1 MEEKEIREIVGQLTL
16 EEKAALCEMIFIK
29 HGDEADVRLGSV
41 PRLGIPG
48 IRNCDNAEGGDY
60 VNFQPADTLH
70 GEHLTCYPQAA
81 ALAATW
87 NKDTVERIGQAIGR
101 DARAGDVQ
109 LLLRPGVNIKRSP
122 LCGRNFE
129 YYSEDPLLAGEL
141 AGAFIRGVQ
150 AKGVAACLK
159 HYAVNNHEYD
169 RMTTNAVV
177 RERAL
182 REIYLRAFEIAIEKG
197 APKAIMTSYNKV
209 NGSWAASSHHLI
221 REILREEWDYDGA
234 VLSDGG
240 GIQTNKVE
248 AHKNG
253 LDIELSGPEH
263 TEELLQAVQDGIIS
277 EAELNEHCFRALR
290 LAMGAASKALLEADP
305 EVQYAAALRAAEESG
320 ILLKNEGALPLR
332 PEERVCVIG
341 ALAKEP
347 HYMGGGS
354 GHTNARKL
362 TNAYQEMCNIAGQLP
377 YAAGYLLSGEA
388 DETLLEQAKELA
400 GNSERAVVFIGLPE
414 AAEWEGFDRT
424 DLQLPKAQMILLE
437 TVCRCCNKI
446 TVVVTA
452 GSAVDLSL
460 PLQAADSVF
469 FWYYAGEAMGEAQ
482 ARLLYGLA
490 EPGGRLPETFPK
502 RIQDTPAFRNLPH
515 WPNPEHDV
523 VYGEGIYV
531 GYRWYDSREIEPQI
545 PFGFGLSYTDFSW
558 SNLTAEPNA
567 SRGISVSMI
576 LRNTGKRPGWEAVQ
590 LYIGTPESAFDR
602 PVRELKGFEKVYL
615 QPGEERRLSFVL
627 TERDLACYSE
637 EQCRWIAE
645 PGTYLISMCRSSRD
659 EVLSAEVH
667 RPYGDRAI
675 RYTPMSSLEQIMK
688 APGLESALRDF
699 PEEVRKVLL
708 GPQEGMMVLSFGFPI
723 YRQLKNIFGVFS
735 ITQEQLQLLLDRL
748 NEETDG

>member
-1 MEEKEIREIVGQLTL
+1 MEEKKIWEIIGQLTL
-16 EEKAALCEMIFIK
+16 EEKAALCEMIFVK
-29 HGDEADVRLGSV
+29 NGDEADVRLGSV
-41 PRLGIPG
+41 PRLGISG

-60 VNFQPADTLH
+60 VHFQPADTLH
-70 GEHLTCYPQAA
+70 GEHRTCYPPAA

-87 NKDTVERIGQAIGR
+87 NRDTVQRIGQALGR

-129 YYSEDPLLAGEL
+129 YYSEDPVLAGEL

-150 AKGVAACLK
+150 ANGVAACLK

-197 APKAIMTSYNKV
+197 APKAIMASYNKV
-209 NGSWAASSHHLI
+209 NGSWTASSHHLI
-221 REILREEWDYDGA
+221 REILREEWGYDGV

-248 AHKNG
+248 AHRNG

-263 TEELLQAVQDGIIS
+263 TEELLQAVREGVIS
-277 EAELNEHCFRALR
+277 EAELDKHCFRALR
-290 LAMGAASKALLEADP
+290 LVSETTTAVLPEADP
-305 EVQYAAALRAAEESG
+305 DVQYAAALQAVEESG

-332 PEERVCVIG
+332 REERVCVIG
-341 ALAKEP
+341 ALAKAP

-362 TNAYQEMCNIAGQLP
+362 TNAYQEMCSIAGQLP
-377 YAAGYLLSGEA
+377 YAAGYRITDEPDEELLH
-388 DETLLEQAKELA
+388 QAAALA
-400 GNSERAVVFIGLPE
+400 GNSERAVVFMGLPE
-414 AAEWEGFDRT
+414 SAEWEGFDRA
-424 DLQLPKAQMILLE
+424 DLQLPNTQLLLLE
-437 TVCRCCNKI
+437 TVCRCCSKV

-452 GSAVDLSL
+452 GSAVDLSM

-502 RIQDTPAFRNLPH
+502 RIQDTPAFLNLPH

-531 GYRWYDSREIEPQI
+531 GYRWYDSREIDPQI
-545 PFGFGLSYTDFSW
+545 PFGYGLSYTDFSW
-558 SNLTAEPNA
+558 SDLSAELDA
-567 SRGISVSMI
+567 SGDIAVSVTVQ
-576 LRNTGKRPGWEAVQ
+576 NTGHRPGWETVQ
-590 LYIGTPESAFDR
+590 LYLGAPESVFDR
-602 PVRELKGFEKVYL
+602 PVRELKAFEKVFL
-615 QPGEERRLSFVL
+615 QPDEKRRLNFVL
-627 TERDLACYSE
+627 SERDLACYSE

-645 PGTYLISMCRSSRD
+645 PGLYRISMCRSSRD
-659 EVLSAEVH
+659 EVLSAEIR
-667 RPYGDRAI
+667 RPFGGQAI
-675 RYTPMSSLEQIMK
+675 RYTPMSSIEQIIK
-688 APGLESALRDF
+688 APGLEQALRGF
-699 PEEVRKVLL
+699 PEEVRKALSEMQSGSDVLCY
-708 GPQEGMMVLSFGFPI
+708 GFPI
-723 YRQLKNIFGVFS
+723 YRQIKNAFGIFPL
-735 ITQEQLQLLLDRL
+735 TPAQLQLLLDRL
-748 NEETDG
+748 NGETSE